1 MQGVVAEVIQT
12 VGRRG
17 AAWSGIAAIVL
28 IAIAAGLRVP
38 ESGWNGEAH
47 FALVQSLADGAPRI
61 DDHLNQSG
69 DIAYFHGHYFA
80 AKAPGLAMFSLPA
93 YGLAEALGAIP
104 VGEPT
109 SPPAGAHT
117 LDERTSGI
125 GAETT

>member
-1 MQGVVAEVIQT
+1 MVAEVIRI

-17 AAWSGIAAIVL
+17 AAWPGIAAIVL
-28 IAIAAGLRVP
+28 VAIAAASRLP

-80 AKAPGLAMFSLPA
+80 AKAPGLAMFSLPPMSWPR
-93 YGLAEALGAIP
+93 LLELFPWEAHIA
-104 VGEPT
+104 
-109 SPPAGAHT
+109 AGRRSYA
-117 LDERTSGI
+117 
-125 GAETT
+125 